1 MCTSFEFKM
10 AAENTMFLQERINN
24 DMLQGL
30 LVASQQQ
37 QHFDIQ
43 QFEGMCT
50 QQNIQQ
56 SELQKDPDNEDL
68 EGDQKCDRE
77 SDEEEV
83 CQIFLA

>member
-1 MCTSFEFKM
+1 M
-10 AAENTMFLQERINN
+10 AVKNTISLQESMNN
-24 DMLQGL
+24 DILQAL

-43 QFEGMCT
+43 QFQGMYT
-50 QQNIQQ
+50 QQNTQQ
-56 SELQKDPDNEDL
+56 SELQKDPDNEVQ
-68 EGDQKCDRE
+68 EGYQKYDRE

>member
-1 MCTSFEFKM
+1 M
-10 AAENTMFLQERINN
+10 AAENTIVLQERMNN
-24 DMLQGL
+24 DMFQPL

-43 QFEGMCT
+43 QFQGMYT
-50 QQNIQQ
+50 QQNTQQ
-56 SELQKDPDNEDL
+56 SELQKDPDNESRK
-68 EGDQKCDRE
+68 GDQKYDSE

>member
-1 MCTSFEFKM
+1 M
-10 AAENTMFLQERINN
+10 AAEKSMFLQESINN
-24 DMLQGL
+24 DILQAL

-43 QFEGMCT
+43 QFQGMYT
-50 QQNIQQ
+50 QQNTQQ
-56 SELQKDPDNEDL
+56 SELQKDPDDKDR
-68 EGDQKCDRE
+68 EGDQSNDRK

>member
-1 MCTSFEFKM
+1 M
-10 AAENTMFLQERINN
+10 AAENTMLLQESINN
-24 DMLQGL
+24 DILQAL

-43 QFEGMCT
+43 QFEGMYT
-50 QQNIQQ
+50 QQNTQQ
-56 SELQKDPDNEDL
+56 SELQKDPDNEDR
-68 EGDQKCDRE
+68 EGGHKCDRE